1 MCWDPDLIPNQSSL
15 HSPMSYNAAAEKPH
29 GTVGTADR
37 IKYFANHQPGIL
49 GKLDKCYNQ
58 WANLKGVA
66 CRECVQLADLF
77 SLGVDS
83 VKTGG
88 PCSAGALHANIV
100 TKKHSPS
107 CRSCLSEEHQ

>member
-1 MCWDPDLIPNQSSL
+1 
-15 HSPMSYNAAAEKPH
+15 MSYNAAAEKPH
-29 GTVGTADR
+29 GVVKTADR
-37 IKYFANHQPGIL
+37 ISYFANHQPGIL

-77 SLGVDS
+77 SIGVDS

-88 PCSAGALHANIV
+88 RFPTGIL
-100 TKKHSPS
+100 T
-107 CRSCLSEEHQ
+107 